1 MQTLRFIPYGR
12 KSLCFSPRGD
22 DLKERLQKIL
32 SEAGI
37 CSRRSAEKLI
47 NDGRVKVNGI
57 TSSLG
62 DRADILTDMITLDN
76 RLITVKNNNVYIM
89 LNKPRGY
96 VTTLSDEAG
105 RRCITELTA
114 NVGCRVYPI
123 GRLDMHSE
131 GLLLLTDD
139 GDLAYKLTHPK
150 HEVYKK
156 YLVKITSDCGEPSV
170 SPEVA
175 LSKPIEIDGIK
186 LLPAKCSLVERI
198 DKDKF
203 ILSVS
208 IREGKNRQ
216 IRRMCVACGYTV
228 NSLKRVAVGKVLLGD
243 LPTGSWRNL
252 TESEIKYLKSL

>member
-1 MQTLRFIPYGR
+1 M
-12 KSLCFSPRGD
+12 
-22 DLKERLQKIL
+22 KERLQKIL

-47 NDGRVKVNGI
+47 NEGRVRVNGI
-57 TSSLG
+57 TSFLG
-62 DRADILTDMITLDN
+62 ESADLSVDT
-76 RLITVKNNNVYIM
+76 ITVDNKPITIKKSNTYIM

-105 RRCITELTA
+105 RRCITELTEEI
-114 NVGCRVYPI
+114 GKRVYPI

-156 YLVKITSDCGEPSV
+156 YLVKITCDSGEPEI

-186 LLPAKCSLVERI
+186 LLPAKCSLVERL

-203 ILSVS
+203 ILTIA

-243 LPTGSWRNL
+243 LPSGRWRNL
-252 TESEIKYLKSL
+252 TDNEIEYLKSL